1 MSTALDT
8 PPHPIDITVGARIT
22 SQRLSNGMTQS
33 DLATAIGV
41 SFQQVQKYERGSNRV
56 SASRL
61 WLIAE
66 ALNVPMTYFFDGV
79 TTETGAPREERPIT
93 PWVQE
98 LMTLEKDLPASARK
112 LVLNMARQ
120 LAERETTPS
129 DA

>member
-120 LAERETTPS
+120 LAERETPS
-129 DA
+129 GA

>member
-1 MSTALDT
+1 MYTAHDN
-8 PPHPIDITVGARIT
+8 PHDPIDITVGARIT

-66 ALNVPMTYFFDGV
+66 ALNVPMTYFFDGA
-79 TTETGAPREERPIT
+79 TTETGAPREKRPIT

-129 DA
+129 GA

>member
-8 PPHPIDITVGARIT
+8 PPHPIDIIVGVRIT
-22 SQRLSNGMTQS
+22 SQRLSNGMTQY

-79 TTETGAPREERPIT
+79 TTETGAPRAERTIT
-93 PWVQE
+93 PWIQE
-98 LMTLEKDLPASARK
+98 LTLEKDLPASARK

-129 DA
+129 GA

>member
-1 MSTALDT
+1 MSLLTDAS
-8 PPHPIDITVGARIT
+8 PHPVDLTVGARI
-22 SQRLSNGMTQS
+22 SSLRLGMGMTQS

-66 ALNVPMTYFFDGV
+66 ALDVPMTYFFDGV
-79 TTETGAPREERPIT
+79 TPDTGAPREERAVT
-93 PWVQE
+93 SWARE
-98 LMTLEKDLPASARK
+98 LIGLEKDLPASARK

-120 LAERETTPS
+120 LAERETTS
-129 DA
+129 SGA

>member
-8 PPHPIDITVGARIT
+8 SPHPIDITVGARIA
-22 SQRLSNGMTQS
+22 SQRLSIGMTQAE
-33 DLATAIGV
+33 LATAIGV

-61 WLIAE
+61 WLIAM
-66 ALNVPMTYFFDGV
+66 ALSVPLASFFEDI
-79 TTETGAPREERPIT
+79 TTETGAPREERAVT
-93 PWVQE
+93 PWAHE
-98 LMTLEKDLPASARK
+98 LMALEKDLPANARK

-129 DA
+129 GA